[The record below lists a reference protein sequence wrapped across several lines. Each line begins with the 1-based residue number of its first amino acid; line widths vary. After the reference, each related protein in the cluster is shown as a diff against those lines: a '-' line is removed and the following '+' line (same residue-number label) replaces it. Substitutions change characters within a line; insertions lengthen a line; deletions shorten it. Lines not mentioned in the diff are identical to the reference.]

1 MKRSE
6 INQYITEAEN
16 FFAEHGFLLP
26 GFSKWNPED
35 WKKNYAVSDEII
47 TCGMG

>member
-6 INQYITEAEN
+6 INQYIAEAES

-26 GFSKWNPED
+26 GFSKWTPDD
-35 WKKNYAVSDEII
+35 WKKNRNQCEDMEIFI
-47 TCGMG
+47 